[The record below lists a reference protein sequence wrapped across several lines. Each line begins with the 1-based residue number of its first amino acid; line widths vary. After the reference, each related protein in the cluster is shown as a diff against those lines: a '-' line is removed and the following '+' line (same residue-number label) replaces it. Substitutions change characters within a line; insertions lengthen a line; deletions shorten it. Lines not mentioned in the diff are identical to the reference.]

1 MAQPER
7 SVLAE
12 EQAALRRVATLVAQG
27 APADDLF
34 AAVAHEVA
42 SVLGIPSVTLNH
54 HRADGMLVVVAS
66 LDSPT
71 FPVGSRW
78 PLDAPGV
85 AAAIEETGGA
95 ARIDYSNLGGPV
107 AAAAR
112 DASIGSAVGVPIV
125 VDGKVWGDISV
136 TAREAEVL
144 PDETERRLHDF
155 TELLGLAISNAESR
169 EALRILAVDQAALRR
184 VATLV
189 AEGASAD
196 EVYAAV
202 AREAAKALDL
212 KVSVL
217 VRFDPGEWLTV
228 MASFNSDRGFPG
240 GSRFAIDGGVS
251 KLILDT
257 GKAARV
263 DTFEGMPGT
272 IAAAAR
278 ASGENSS
285 FGVPVVVEGAVWGML
300 AGDGVGPEP
309 LPWDVEPRLR
319 AFTELVATAISNT
332 ESRDALRRVAD
343 EQAALRR
350 VATLVAEGASP
361 DALFSA
367 VVREVAAVLDVSA
380 VTLDRDEPDGTSVT
394 VARHVV
400 APAPE
405 QIGVADGVFR
415 TPITVDGE
423 EWGVISVVTREGAV
437 LHDTEARLHAFA
449 ELVATAVSNAT
460 ARADLVAS
468 RARIVAAGDEARKRI
483 ERDLHDGTQQ
493 RLVTIGMDL
502 RRLENVVAAGGQQA
516 VERLREVRGDVRAL
530 VEEVRE
536 LSRGLHPAVLAE
548 AGLEPSL
555 RALARR
561 TPFPVDLNVDLGDRL
576 PESIEIGAYYL
587 ASEALTNAVKH
598 AQATSAAI
606 EVAVSGSDLRVS
618 VADDG
623 VGGARVGRGS
633 GLEGLADRVAALGGR
648 LALDSP
654 QGRGTRL
661 VAVFPIDARETEAA
675 SRAEASSAAALHEH
689 LRALAAAAEV
699 FDSAGSDGAV
709 YALDRYGNIEYMD
722 ERGLQIL
729 GYDGD
734 ELRGK
739 PDHETIHYLRR
750 DGTPFPAVDCP
761 LLGPW
766 TAGETRGSDDDWF
779 VTKDGSFVNVGYTA
793 APLPLADV
801 PATLVAFR
809 VR

>member
-1 MAQPER
+1 MAQPDR

-12 EQAALRRVATLVAQG
+12 EQAALRRVATLVAEG
-27 APADDLF
+27 APAEELF
-34 AAVAHEVA
+34 AAVADEVA
-42 SVLGIPSVTLNH
+42 SVLGIPSVTLNQ
-54 HRADGMLVVVAS
+54 HRSDGSLMVVAS
-66 LDSPT
+66 VNSPA

-95 ARIDYSNLGGPV
+95 ARIDYSSLGGEV

-112 DASIGSAVGVPIV
+112 EASIRTAVGVPIV

-136 TAREAEVL
+136 TAGDPEAL
-144 PDETERRLHDF
+144 PPDTERRLHDF
-155 TELLGLAISNAESR
+155 GELLGLAISNAESR
-169 EALRILAVDQAALRR
+169 EALRLLAVDQAALRR

-189 AEGASAD
+189 AEGAAAD

-202 AREAAKALDL
+202 AREAAEALDL

-217 VRFDPGEWLTV
+217 VRFDPGRMLTV
-228 MASFNSDRGFPG
+228 MASVNSEQGFPVG
-240 GSRFAIDGGVS
+240 KRFPIDGGVS
-251 KLILDT
+251 ELILDS
-257 GKAARV
+257 GQAARV
-263 DTFEGMPGT
+263 DTFEGMPGA

-309 LPWDVEPRLR
+309 LPWDIEPRLR

-367 VVREVAAVLDVSA
+367 VVREVARVLDVLA
-380 VTLDRDEPDGTSVT
+380 VTLDRDDPGGTSVT
-394 VARHVV
+394 VARYDRD
-400 APAPE
+400 PARE
-405 QIGVADGVFR
+405 EVESADSVFR

-423 EWGVISVVTREGAV
+423 EWGVISVFARELAFVG
-437 LHDTEARLHAFA
+437 DTEARLHAFA
-449 ELVATAVSNAT
+449 ELVATAVSNAS

-502 RRLENVVAAGGQQA
+502 RRLENVVDAGGPDA
-516 VERLREVRGDVRAL
+516 VERVRGIRTDVRTL

-561 TPFPVDLNVDLGDRL
+561 TPFAVTVDVDLADRL
-576 PESIEIGAYYL
+576 PEAVEIAAYYL
-587 ASEALTNAVKH
+587 VSEALTNAVKH
-598 AQATSAAI
+598 AQATSASI
-606 EVAVSGSDLRVS
+606 EVAVTGSDLRVS

-623 VGGARVGRGS
+623 VGGAKLGRGS

-654 QGRGTRL
+654 RRRGTRV
-661 VAVFPIDARETEAA
+661 VAVFPIDEPSTDGA
-675 SRAEASSAAALHEH
+675 SRAEASSAAVLDEH
-689 LRALAAAAEV
+689 LRAVAAAAEV
-699 FDSAGSDGAV
+699 LDSVRDDGAV
-709 YALDRYGNIEYMD
+709 YALDRYGNIEFMD

-729 GYDGD
+729 GYSGD

-739 PDHETIHYLRR
+739 PDHETIHYLRPG
-750 DGTPFPAVDCP
+750 GTPFPAADCP
-761 LLGPW
+761 LLKPW
-766 TAGETRGSDDDWF
+766 ATGETRRSDDDWF
-779 VTKDGSFVNVGYTA
+779 VAKDGSFVNVAYA
-793 APLPLADV
+793 AAALPLTDV
-801 PATLVAFR
+801 PGTLVAFR
-809 VR
+809 VC